1 MSLIAGGLT
10 GYLAS
15 VRNLVKGAK
24 DWTAGG
30 VPLTMMMN
38 MERRHGSKKP
48 VIKKALVELNGKPFK
63 KFALQREKWAIETS
77 YTFPGAIQYFGP
89 SEICDQ
95 PSKTLMLEQK

>member
-1 MSLIAGGLT
+1 MEYTKLGNTGLDVSRICLGCMGFGDT
-10 GYLAS
+10 ENWIHKWVLEEEES
-15 VRNLVKGAK
+15 R
-24 DWTAGG
+24 
-30 VPLTMMMN
+30 
-38 MERRHGSKKP
+38 S